1 MPTAATPP
9 TKPDL
14 GEEVPQ
20 LLLGEIVTKIVYA
33 AVELEVPDLLADG
46 PLTSSELAERTGTHQ
61 PSLRRLLRAL
71 AGTGIV
77 AEIDRDLYELT
88 ELGDPLRA
96 AAPNAIGALLKSRCG
111 PEFWRSWGE
120 LVPSLRSGET
130 AWDLVHGMN
139 WVEYYA
145 RHPEPSANFNR
156 AMSEHT
162 RRAAPGILAAAEL
175 DRFETIMDVGGGDGT
190 LLVCALLAHP
200 SLEAVLFDLPSGLEA
215 APATLAEADVVER
228 CRVVP
233 GDFFEAVPAEADAYL
248 LKQILHDW
256 DDEAAA
262 AILRSLRRAVGP
274 RGRVLIID
282 RVLPELAGRAAFQS
296 LLVDMLMLVVTG
308 GRERTEVEFR
318 DLLEAAGFE
327 LSRLSGPIPPFD
339 YFVVEGTPRD

>member
-1 MPTAATPP
+1 MPQAATPP
-9 TKPDL
+9 IRPDL
-14 GEEVPQ
+14 REELPQ
-20 LLLGEIVTKIVYA
+20 LFLGEIVTKVVYA
-33 AVELEVPDLLADG
+33 AVELELPDRLAGG
-46 PLTSSELAERTGTHQ
+46 PRTSAELAERTGTHR

-71 AGTGIV
+71 AGTGVV
-77 AEIDRDLYELT
+77 AEIDRDLFELT
-88 ELGDPLRA
+88 ELGEPLRA
-96 AAPNAIGALLKSRCG
+96 DAPHAIGALLKSRCG

-130 AWDLVHGMN
+130 AWELVHGMN
-139 WVEYYA
+139 WVEYYG
-145 RHPEPSANFNR
+145 RHPERSANFNR

-162 RRAAPGILAAAEL
+162 RDAAPGILAAAAL
-175 DRFETIMDVGGGDGT
+175 DRFETVMDVGGGDGT
-190 LLVCALLAHP
+190 LLVQALLAHP

-282 RVLPELAGRAAFQS
+282 RVLPELAGRDAFQS
-296 LLVDMLMLVVTG
+296 LLVDMLMLVATG
-308 GRERTEVEFR
+308 GRERTEAEFR